1 MLNSHPKSSKELT
14 TIKKKTR
21 LNEAIRVPQ
30 VRVIDENDT
39 QLGVLDTRDAL
50 QKARDAGLDLV
61 EVSPNAQP
69 PVVKIVDWGKYNYQ
83 KTKQQKKSQKK
94 NKSLDIK
101 QIRFGLK
108 IGEHDLDI
116 KLRKVRSFLEAGHK
130 VKITAFFRGREMAH
144 KQIGYDLLDKVLQK
158 IEDIAVVEQEPQ
170 FSGKYLSVLVRS
182 SENAKAKDPQRD
194 S

>member
-1 MLNSHPKSSKELT
+1 M
-14 TIKKKTR
+14 
-21 LNEAIRVPQ
+21 
-30 VRVIDENDT
+30 RVIDENDN

-50 QKARDAGLDLV
+50 LKARDAGLDLV

-116 KLRKVRSFLEAGHK
+116 KLRKVRSFLEVGHK

-144 KQIGYDLLDKVLQK
+144 KQIGYDLLDKVLHK

-170 FSGKYLSVLVRS
+170 FSGKYLSILVRS
-182 SENAKAKDPQRD
+182 SDNAKAKDPQGN
-194 S
+194 SEKS